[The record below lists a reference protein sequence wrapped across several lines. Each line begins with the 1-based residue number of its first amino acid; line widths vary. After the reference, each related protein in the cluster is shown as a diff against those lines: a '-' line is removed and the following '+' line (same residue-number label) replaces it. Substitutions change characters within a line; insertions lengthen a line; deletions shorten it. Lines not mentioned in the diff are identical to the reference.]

1 MLVTWFSFQ
10 IYHCTFFLKIEWTQS
25 PKVIRQS
32 FYIEDFHELFI
43 CKLRSRESSAPV
55 KNQWN
60 YSLQFLTELDI
71 QRGEVDEHV
80 NSQKWTASGIWIRSE
95 IKIIKTMHHKI
106 LLLQKFTDI
115 LGKVLKPPQ
124 KSASNLR
131 KKWGRFLVLSTLRSL
146 LLNTVNR
153 ASSFNRDL
161 SKDVFKTF

>member
-1 MLVTWFSFQ
+1 M
-10 IYHCTFFLKIEWTQS
+10 
-25 PKVIRQS
+25 RQS
-32 FYIEDFHELFI
+32 FYIEDFYELFI

-106 LLLQKFTDI
+106 ILLQKFTDI
-115 LGKVLKPPQ
+115 LGKV
-124 KSASNLR
+124 
-131 KKWGRFLVLSTLRSL
+131 
-146 LLNTVNR
+146 
-153 ASSFNRDL
+153 
-161 SKDVFKTF
+161 